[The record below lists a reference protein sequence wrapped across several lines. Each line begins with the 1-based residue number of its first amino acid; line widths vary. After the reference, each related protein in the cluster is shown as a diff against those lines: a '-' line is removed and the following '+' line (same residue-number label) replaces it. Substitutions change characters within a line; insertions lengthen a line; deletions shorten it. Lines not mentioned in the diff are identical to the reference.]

1 MKSNRSRS
9 WIMIG
14 GLVGL
19 ILGVVF
25 PLTISGSEEEGGWK
39 LQIYAAIAP
48 SADRAIGLVGYNYQK
63 ELLYVKGQSQ
73 KVYECRASMNSDPDP
88 NACFEA
94 TAEAIAQ
101 LGSLQRCTSILVP
114 IEDPPG
120 RAISQLKDVDCRSN
134 EYQIVQINYAILDD
148 GSLWRLYDNS
158 LGVLG
163 NWFKEVFVIAGA
175 IVGTLLGL
183 AIGMIVVAISKV
195 ASALSKNHPRSSA

>member
-1 MKSNRSRS
+1 MNLSRSRS
-9 WIMIG
+9 GILIS

-19 ILGVVF
+19 ILGVVL

-39 LQIYAAIAP
+39 VQPYAAIAP

-73 KVYECRASMNSDPDP
+73 KVYECRASINSEPDP
-88 NACFEA
+88 NACYGA

-120 RAISQLKDVDCRSN
+120 RALSQLKDVDCRSN
-134 EYQIVQINYAILDD
+134 EYQIVQINYAILED
-148 GSLWRLYDNS
+148 GSLWRLYYNS
-158 LGVLG
+158 LGFLG
-163 NWFKEVFVIAGA
+163 KWFKDAFVIAGA
-175 IVGTLLGL
+175 IAGTLLGL
-183 AIGMIVVAISKV
+183 AIGIIGVAASKV
-195 ASALSKNHPRSSA
+195 ASALSKNRQRSSA